1 MNKTL
6 LACAL
11 AIASIGSAAAANIIP
26 VNFNEPG
33 VGLNDP
39 TPATPVG
46 GNPGETIGEQRQFA
60 YQFAADL
67 WGAVLESE
75 VDIRVRAQFTPLSC
89 TATSG
94 VLGSA
99 VARFIQRDFN
109 GAVPE
114 TWYGEALAN
123 AISGQ
128 NLSPTE
134 DEINSNFNSN
144 LGTPGCLENSSW
156 YYGIDG
162 NTPPGA
168 INFLDVVMHEIAHG
182 LNFQGFYNVSTGA
195 PQSGFADIY
204 SRFVF
209 DNTSGM
215 FWTDMTNAQRV
226 TAVQGN
232 NLVWTGANVT
242 AAAPAE
248 LGAQVNLVVAGSSR
262 FNFEM
267 VPAQYGPTPTPAN
280 FGPDRL
286 VLARDASGSTLGC
299 APFAANA
306 YTGLTVLI
314 DRGSCSFKTKTL
326 NAQNAGA
333 AKVIIANNVA
343 AGFPGMGDDPTVT
356 ATITIPSVG
365 ITRASGTLLK
375 KSVRLAIRPSLQAV
389 PGQFAGTDPNGLV
402 YMYAPSP
409 IAPGSSFSHFD
420 VRLTPNALME
430 PSINDS
436 LDASMDLDLTPAL
449 FQDLGWELTP

>member
-11 AIASIGSAAAANIIP
+11 AFASMGSAAAANIIP
-26 VNFNEPG
+26 VNTNAPG
-33 VGLNDP
+33 VGLNDT
-39 TPATPVG
+39 TPAAPVG
-46 GNPGETIGEQRQFA
+46 GNPGTTVGGQRVFA

-67 WGAVLESE
+67 WGAVLESN

-99 VARFIQRDFN
+99 GARTIHRDFS

-114 TWYGEALAN
+114 TWYGAALAN
-123 AISGQ
+123 TIAGT
-128 NLSPTE
+128 NLNAAE
-134 DEINSNFNSN
+134 DEINSNFNAN
-144 LGTPGCLENSSW
+144 LGTPGCLENTSW

-182 LNFQGFYNVSTGA
+182 LNFQGFYNVSSGA

-204 SRFVF
+204 SRFVL
-209 DNTSGM
+209 DNNSGM
-215 FWTDMTNAQRV
+215 LWTDMTNAQRV

-232 NLVWTGANVT
+232 NLVWTGASVT
-242 AAAPAE
+242 AAAPAK
-248 LGAQVNLVVAGSSR
+248 LGAQVNLVVTGSSR

-267 VPAQYGPTPTPAN
+267 VPAEYGPTPTPAN
-280 FGPDRL
+280 FTPDRL
-286 VLARDASGSTLGC
+286 VVARDAGGSSLGC
-299 APFAANA
+299 SPFAANA
-306 YTGLTVLI
+306 YAGLTVLI
-314 DRGSCSFKTKTL
+314 DRGVCSFKTKTL

-333 AKVIIANNVA
+333 NKVIIANNVA
-343 AGFPGMGDDPTVT
+343 AGFPGMGNDAAVT

-365 ITRASGTLLK
+365 ITQASGTLLK
-375 KSVRLAIRPSLQAV
+375 KSVRLVIRPSLQAV
-389 PGQFAGTDPNGLV
+389 PGQFAGTDPNGRV
-402 YMYAPSP
+402 YMYSPSP

-420 VRLTPNALME
+420 TRLTPNALME

-436 LDASMDLDLTPAL
+436 LNAVVELDLTPAL
-449 FQDLGWELTP
+449 FKDLGWQLTP